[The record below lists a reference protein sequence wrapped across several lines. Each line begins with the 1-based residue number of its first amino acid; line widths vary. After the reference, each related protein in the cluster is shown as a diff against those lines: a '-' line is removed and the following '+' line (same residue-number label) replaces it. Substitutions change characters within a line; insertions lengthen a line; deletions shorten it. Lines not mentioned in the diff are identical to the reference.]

1 MVGNHQMYD
10 ILYNFF
16 LAQRGYIRFPV
27 CSMELRYNWFKKV
40 GTCVC
45 AYRELAIQS
54 RNTDIE

>member
-1 MVGNHQMYD
+1 MYD
-10 ILYNFF
+10 ILYYFF

-27 CSMELRYNWFKKV
+27 CSMGLRYNWFKKV

-54 RNTDIE
+54 RNTDVE